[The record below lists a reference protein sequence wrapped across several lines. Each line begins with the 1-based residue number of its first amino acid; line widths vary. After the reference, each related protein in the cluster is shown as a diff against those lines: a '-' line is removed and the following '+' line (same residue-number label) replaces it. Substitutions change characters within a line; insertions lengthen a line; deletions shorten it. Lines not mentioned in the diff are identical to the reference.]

1 VSFSRLLERFKDGF
15 SSQSPA
21 GTKGQDPLRL
31 ATAAVLLEIAHADGV
46 FTPAEDG
53 DVVGFLKNAFSLD
66 EASVR
71 ELLKTADEI
80 RARTIDHFALTNY
93 IRRSATL
100 QERIDIVKTMWRV
113 AYSDG
118 RLTDYENYL
127 VRKLADLLGIEH
139 RVMIDAKVD
148 VLRERGEAV

>member
-21 GTKGQDPLRL
+21 GATGQDPLRL

-53 DVVGFLKNAFSLD
+53 DVVGFLRNAFNLD

-80 RARTIDHFALTNY
+80 RAHTIDHFALTNY
-93 IRRSATL
+93 IRRSASL

-127 VRKLADLLGIEH
+127 VRKLSDLLGIEH